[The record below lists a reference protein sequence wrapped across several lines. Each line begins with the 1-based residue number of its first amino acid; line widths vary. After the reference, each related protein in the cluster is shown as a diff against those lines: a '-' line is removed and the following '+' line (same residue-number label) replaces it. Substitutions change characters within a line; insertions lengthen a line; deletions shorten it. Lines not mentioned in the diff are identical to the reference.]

1 LKTTDLALQHIGDG
15 KVIAK
20 LATDVYKS
28 LYVNN
33 EGKYQSATTD
43 DETTINAALKT
54 ASASGNTSA
63 YCYTDGKL
71 YYNVPIKHL
80 NTVEVGEGE
89 GEGTTHY
96 AKQGY
101 YGVVRN
107 HVYKLVVKELT
118 DIGHAVADASAPIVP
133 TKEDDPN
140 TETYGIVTRLNI
152 LNWRVVSGNDMTLK

>member
-1 LKTTDLALQHIGDG
+1 
-15 KVIAK
+15 
-20 LATDVYKS
+20 
-28 LYVNN
+28 
-33 EGKYQSATTD
+33 
-43 DETTINAALKT
+43 
-54 ASASGNTSA
+54 
-63 YCYTDGKL
+63 L

-80 NTVEVGEGE
+80 NTIEVGDE
-89 GEGTTHY
+89 TTHH

-152 LNWRVVSGNDMTLK
+152 LNWRVVTGNDMTLK